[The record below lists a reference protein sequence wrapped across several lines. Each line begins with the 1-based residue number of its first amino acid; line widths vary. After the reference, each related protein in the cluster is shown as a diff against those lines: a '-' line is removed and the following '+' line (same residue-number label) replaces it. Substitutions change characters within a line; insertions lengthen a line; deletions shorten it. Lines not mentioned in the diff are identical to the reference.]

1 MDLIREH
8 LIYSNVPITICFG
21 TLKPQEQYECIRLL
35 LATRTKD
42 VKICKHDNTNKYVNE
57 LLAMMKSEII
67 DCKSDEKSPS
77 SLFTSSSFILQS

>member
-8 LIYSNVPITICFG
+8 LIYGNVLTTICFG

-42 VKICKHDNTNKYVNE
+42 VKICKHDCTNKYIDK
-57 LLAMMKSEII
+57 LLSKI
-67 DCKSDEKSPS
+67 DVESINCLTDQKLAAARFSSPTNPI
-77 SLFTSSSFILQS
+77 F